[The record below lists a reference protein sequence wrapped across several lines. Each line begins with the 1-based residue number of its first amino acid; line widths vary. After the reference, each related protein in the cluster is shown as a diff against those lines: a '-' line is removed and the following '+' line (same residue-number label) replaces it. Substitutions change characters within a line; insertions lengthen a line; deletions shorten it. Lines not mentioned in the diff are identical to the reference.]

1 MRKIFAYAA
10 AVPIAAATMVGGM
23 AATGSAATR
32 APAAHYMTASVP
44 HRGDCGCGG
53 DDWGGWGGDDWG
65 GWGGDDWG
73 GWGYNGGGWGHW
85 GHWRHWR
92 GWGDWGDNGDC
103 WVVCINSA
111 DHRTGG
117 LGRP

>member
-32 APAAHYMTASVP
+32 APAAHYVSASVA

-53 DDWGGWGGDDWG
+53 GGWGDNDGGDWG
-65 GWGGDDWG
+65 YWGDNDGGD
-73 GWGYNGGGWGHW
+73 WGYWGDND
-85 GHWRHWR
+85 G
-92 GWGDWGDNGDC
+92 GDWGDNGNC
-103 WVVCINSA
+103 LVVCISSA
-111 DHRTGG
+111 GHRIGG
-117 LGRP
+117 LRRR